1 MAVDPTGEQIQ
12 QFRDGDDG
20 APVVMLNLLRF
31 RPDGGRER
39 YQQYARAVGQRFL
52 PAVGGE
58 VIFHGQAA
66 AAPLIADASGD
77 WDEVLLVRY
86 PSRQAFL
93 QMLADPAY
101 QEVTAL
107 RTEALEDAVLQPL
120 ATGG

>member
-1 MAVDPTGEQIQ
+1 MAVDPTGEQIR
-12 QFRDGDDG
+12 QFRDTDDG
-20 APVVMLNLLRF
+20 QPVVMLNLLRF

-39 YQQYARAVGQRFL
+39 YQQYARAVAGFL
-52 PAVGGE
+52 PQVGGE

-66 AAPLIADASGD
+66 GAPLVADAAAD
-77 WDEVLLVRY
+77 WDQVLLVRY

-120 ATGG
+120 TADG